1 MANSAPVGDN
11 VAGGKQHGL
20 RNFIKKRLAKAGKRL
35 HVPGAGGGPRLDRD
49 SVDPVVRA
57 SRASKAKSRRF
68 AREVLLIGLCYLT
81 GTMMG
86 VCSARQPVHGL
97 SRCLAD
103 VPSQSLELLRHLG
116 PTPVRLGS

>member
-1 MANSAPVGDN
+1 MDNSAPVGDS
-11 VAGGKQHGL
+11 VAGGGKQHGL

-68 AREVLLIGLCYLT
+68 AREVLRGLRYQ
-81 GTMMG
+81 
-86 VCSARQPVHGL
+86 SASMFFG
-97 SRCLAD
+97 
-103 VPSQSLELLRHLG
+103 
-116 PTPVRLGS
+116 GS